1 MSLQL
6 DRRSEELRLR
16 VVRRALRHDSSP
28 KHVAGTATFVDDMRE
43 PEGLLHVAVG
53 GAPIAA
59 GQLLGIDLDAV
70 RAAPGVVVVLTA
82 ADIPGKN
89 DVGPVL
95 HDDPVFVDGRI
106 EFHGQVAFAVVA
118 KTRGEARRAAK
129 LAKLEVAVGTHHVS
143 VDDALAA
150 DSHILPDYT
159 FRKGDSA
166 EALASAAKR
175 LKGRLR
181 IGGQE
186 HFYLE

>member
-70 RAAPGVVVVLTA
+70 RTAPGVVAVLTA

-106 EFHGQVAFAVVA
+106 EFHGQVAFAVVRQSRA
-118 KTRGEARRAAK
+118 WQAPASRSRWWPWHRPSSPPGRRQRP
-129 LAKLEVAVGTHHVS
+129 S
-143 VDDALAA
+143 
-150 DSHILPDYT
+150 P
-159 FRKGDSA
+159 
-166 EALASAAKR
+166 ASR
-175 LKGRLR
+175 SPCGSCHRS
-181 IGGQE
+181 
-186 HFYLE
+186 